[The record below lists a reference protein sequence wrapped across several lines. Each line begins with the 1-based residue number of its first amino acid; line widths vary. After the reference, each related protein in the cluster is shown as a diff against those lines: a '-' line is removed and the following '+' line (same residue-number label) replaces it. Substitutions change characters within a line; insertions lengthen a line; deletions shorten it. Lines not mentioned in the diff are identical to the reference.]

1 MMLGAPVT
9 ALFFFNWLR
18 SSRTIIVT
26 SEQVIVGN
34 NKYDID
40 DIHGLYVEIV
50 GQTAEQIADGNRFR
64 YAASR
69 NAPAAAG
76 SAIGSLVAAAASAER
91 LAIKI
96 DYGEQSRYLIK
107 GLPERRADRL
117 GERIAAL
124 IRPNVL
130 PVD

>member
-1 MMLGAPVT
+1 MT